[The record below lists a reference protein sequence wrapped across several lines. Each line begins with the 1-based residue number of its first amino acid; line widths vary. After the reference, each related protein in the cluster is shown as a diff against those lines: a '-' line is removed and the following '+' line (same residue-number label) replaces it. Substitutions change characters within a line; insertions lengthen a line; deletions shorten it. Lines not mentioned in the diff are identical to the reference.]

1 MSSPEF
7 HPSIKEPMDYT
18 YYSQLHIEDSPRKIK
33 EIESI
38 LPTSFRGR
46 KLLDV
51 GCDAGIITKAIAE
64 NIGVQEVHGV
74 ELSKIATPYAEK
86 SLQGFPSHIIHQVDF
101 NDFKINSLV
110 DLTMFIDVLE
120 HVSDPMSLL
129 KKTAQI
135 SRYAIIRSPLE
146 DAIAVQIH
154 QQLYGEDIHKL
165 MEERYG
171 HIHHFSRKGIRS
183 LINQS
188 NFEIIHENIT
198 RIPKEASILNRSLNK
213 FTESLFW
220 RVANNFYP
228 EFWGGFYVAFLKS
241 RDAQIVDPKSAQIV
255 QEALAEE
262 FGEQN
267 IVSIAVFG
275 STTRNADK
283 KHSDY
288 DFTVILKNLPSDVHQ
303 KEQASPRIKRRLRE
317 KGVDELCAFNFY
329 TPEEFHE
336 ADTNQSW
343 LIETMKT
350 EYRVLYDK
358 DNFLGAKLSAIK
370 PTVEHVGTFAW
381 RGVDYEDG
389 LHLKS
394 VIEKYNQIAKLIK
407 DIDPQLSSY
416 YRREG
421 YRGILIEKLYRHGE
435 YDTRSSL
442 LSLAKRLNYRYGE
455 NLNFSLLQT
464 EDFLHET
471 EGKEAIYGYNQVDK
485 HLQIATILGKNGMP
499 LDALFHTYSAL
510 RNIYLY
516 ALHSNDHYIVEGE
529 ITQLFLRE
537 FSKKISPELVDH
549 IYENSFKAEQILGRS
564 GYVSFNLD
572 QKGKPIYENPSTLAF
587 NYGQL
592 MKNMRE
598 IIERLRNNRSILD
611 LREDQNKSTISIVIA
626 TYNREEKLKNCL
638 QGLNRLIIP
647 DGKVELVVVD
657 DGSEKS
663 YAVEQLQ
670 ALSRFPIRYFR
681 KQHSGICSTKNKGVE
696 ESRGNYIAFLDDDMV
711 VSPLWLV
718 QLMSGFKN
726 DQIAGVGSTNLIYP
740 DKNNLTQ
747 YIDYR
752 ELARKPFRDEIEEV
766 LNVLTGSACFRKDIL
781 KEVGGFSN
789 AQSESGVM
797 FGGDDVDLTWKIRN
811 AGYLLRHIEEAIAFH
826 NHRGDIK
833 ALIKQHIGYGE
844 GTMFHCIDTG
854 RDPKELAIPNPT
866 YASVVKDTLHY
877 LLLEVPKRMKEVYKN
892 HLGLKRAIQYSFLD
906 LIRKSSYNFGVL
918 KARRFLRTLRK

>member
-1 MSSPEF
+1 MRSPEF
-7 HPSIKEPMDYT
+7 DPKIRQSIDYP
-18 YYSQLHIEDSPRKIK
+18 QLHIEDSPRKIK

-51 GCDAGIITKAIAE
+51 GGGAGIITKAIAS
-64 NIGVQEVHGV
+64 NIGAKEVCVV
-74 ELSKIATPYAEK
+74 EPSKISSAFAEK
-86 SLQGFPSHIIHQVDF
+86 NLCEFPSHAIHQIDF
-101 NDFKINSLV
+101 TDFKIKNVV

-120 HVSDPMSLL
+120 HTKNPIALL
-129 KKTAQI
+129 KKAAQM
-135 SRYAIIRSPLE
+135 SRYVIVRSPLE
-146 DAIAVQIH
+146 NTLAVQIH
-154 QQLYGEDIHKL
+154 KQLYGEDIPKI

-171 HIHHFSRKGIRS
+171 HIYHFSIKDIRN

-188 NFEIIHENIT
+188 DLKVIHESIT
-198 RIPKEASILNRSLNK
+198 RIPREASILNKPVNK
-213 FTESLFW
+213 LTESLFW
-220 RVANNFYP
+220 RVTNSFYP
-228 EFWGGFYVAFLKS
+228 EFWGGFYIAFLKS
-241 RDAQIVDPKSAQIV
+241 RNAQIIDQELAQLIR
-255 QEALAEE
+255 ETLIEE
-262 FGEQN
+262 FGEQS
-267 IVSIAVFG
+267 IVSIVIFG

-303 KEQASPRIKRRLRE
+303 REQASPRIKRRLRG

-358 DNFLGAKLSAIK
+358 DNFLGAKLSNVK

-394 VIEKYNQIAKLIK
+394 VIERYNQIAELIK
-407 DIDPQLSSY
+407 DVHPQFSSY

-421 YRGILIEKLYRHGE
+421 YRGMLIEKLYRHGE

-442 LSLAKRLNYRYGE
+442 LSLVKRLKYRYGE
-455 NLNFSLLQT
+455 NLNFSLSQA
-464 EDFLHET
+464 EDFLHEI
-471 EGKEAIYGYNQVDK
+471 EGKEVIYGYDQVDK
-485 HLQIATILGKNGMP
+485 HLQIAAILEKNGMP
-499 LDALFHTYSAL
+499 LDALSHAYSAL
-510 RNIYLY
+510 RIIYLH
-516 ALHSNDHYIVEGE
+516 ALQSNDHYIVEGE

-537 FSKKISPELVDH
+537 FSRKISPELVEQ
-549 IYENSFKAEQILGRS
+549 IYKNSFKAEQILGRS
-564 GYVSFNLD
+564 GYVSFDLD
-572 QKGKPIYENPSTLAF
+572 SKGKPVYENPATSEF

-592 MKNMRE
+592 MNNMRE
-598 IIERLRNNRSILD
+598 IVENLRGNRDIFD
-611 LREDQNKSTISIVIA
+611 IQMEQKKPTISIVIA

-638 QGLNRLIIP
+638 KGLNRLIIP
-647 DGKVELVVVD
+647 DGKIELVIID

-670 ALSRFPIRYFR
+670 TLSRFPIRYFR

-726 DQIAGVGSTNLIYP
+726 DQIAGVGSTNLIYL
-740 DKNNLTQ
+740 DKNNFIQ

-752 ELARKPFRDEIEEV
+752 ELARKPFRDEIEEI
-766 LNVLTGSACFRKDIL
+766 LNVLTGSACFKKDIL
-781 KEVGGFSN
+781 EKVGGFN
-789 AQSESGVM
+789 NTQSELGVT

-811 AGYLLRHIEEAIAFH
+811 AGYLLRHVEEAITYH
-826 NHRGDIK
+826 NHRDNIK

-844 GTMFHCIDTG
+844 GTMLHCIYTG
-854 RDPKELAIPNPT
+854 RNPNELDIPNPT
-866 YASVVKDTLHY
+866 YISVTKDTLRY

-892 HLGLKRAIQYSFLD
+892 HLGLKRAIQYPLLD
-906 LIRKSSYNFGVL
+906 LIRKSSYNLGIL
-918 KARRFLRTLRK
+918 KARKFLKTLQK